1 MLRLQSVAREAHCV
15 WWTLAFFALG
25 PVVAGVDP
33 LAPPAAVTLPLLEDE
48 LLDELLLLLEV
59 PAVGMVRGSLAH
71 RRTSNGNGT

>member
-1 MLRLQSVAREAHCV
+1 VLRLQSVAREAHCV

-33 LAPPAAVTLPLLEDE
+33 LTPPAAVPLPLLEDE
-48 LLDELLLLLEV
+48 LLDELLLLEV

-71 RRTSNGNGT
+71 RRTSNDNGT